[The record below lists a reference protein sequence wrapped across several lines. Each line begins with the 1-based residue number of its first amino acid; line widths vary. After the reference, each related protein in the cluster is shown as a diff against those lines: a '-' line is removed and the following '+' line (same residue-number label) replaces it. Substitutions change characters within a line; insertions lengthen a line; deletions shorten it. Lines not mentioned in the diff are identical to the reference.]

1 MTKYPKN
8 YMMIRKKY
16 DHLMKAHEEAGKIAC
31 EAGPLDE
38 KTGNLVQLAACV
50 ALRSEG
56 GVHSHARR
64 AIQAGASMNEIYH
77 TLALLIS
84 TVGFPTTAAA
94 FSWLGDLRKKKKSK
108 DRPCKIILN
117 QPDT

>member
-1 MTKYPKN
+1 MTRYPKN
-8 YMMIRKKY
+8 YMMIQKKFAQ
-16 DHLMKAHEEAGKIAC
+16 LMKAHEETGRLAK
-31 EAGPLDE
+31 EAGPIDA

-64 AIQAGASMNEIYH
+64 AIQAGASRDEIYH
-77 TLALLIS
+77 TIALLMN

-94 FSWLGDLRKKKKSK
+94 FSWVNDLLNKKK
-108 DRPCKIILN
+108 
-117 QPDT
+117 